1 LQTSVDVSVTSGSAY
16 LIRLG
21 NFPGGVGGTGT
32 FSIQQGGQ
40 PIDTRVNPANGH
52 TYHLLAGGSWTAA
65 EAAAVAL
72 GGHLATVDDQAEHD
86 WILAQWHNWQ
96 GLDRDLWIG
105 LTDQAVEG
113 NFVWIDGTPV
123 GYTNWDLNEP
133 NDGAGGEDYT
143 AMRQNN
149 PAAFWNDLA
158 DAPVGFHANPFA
170 VVEIGGSAGTPI
182 CLGDGSAAACPCGN
196 TSTVGAEEGCLNSF
210 ATGGKLVVAGSA
222 SIGSDSLALQ
232 GSQMPN
238 SSALYFQGSSVLAGG
253 NGSVFG
259 DGIRCAGGTVIRLGT
274 KANSGGASQYP
285 VGADLS
291 VSVRGMCTPG
301 ATRIYQVWYRNAAA
315 FCTVSTFNLTNG
327 SSVTWNP

>member
-1 LQTSVDVSVTSGSAY
+1 
-16 LIRLG
+16 LG
-21 NFPGGVGGTGT
+21 PSSTNGWATWSSRPWAPGEPPTAHTGEHHT
-32 FSIQQGGQ
+32 N
-40 PIDTRVNPANGH
+40 TRRHSPTGN
-52 TYHLLAGGSWTAA
+52 W
-65 EAAAVAL
+65 
-72 GGHLATVDDQAEHD
+72 HD
-86 WILAQWHNWQ
+86 P
-96 GLDRDLWIG
+96 G
-105 LTDQAVEG
+105 
-113 NFVWIDGTPV
+113 
-123 GYTNWDLNEP
+123 
-133 NDGAGGEDYT
+133 
-143 AMRQNN
+143 NN
-149 PAAFWNDLA
+149 PT
-158 DAPVGFHANPFA
+158 GFFTAVHG

-196 TSTVGAEEGCLNSF
+196 TSTVGAEEGCLHSF
-210 ATGGKLVVAGSA
+210 GIGGKLVVGGSA

-253 NGSVFG
+253 NGAVFG

-285 VGADLS
+285 VGADLP

-301 ATRIYQVWYRNAAA
+301 VTRIYQVWYRNAAV